1 MARLNFE
8 VPMELTHALLPTLQS
23 RRGAVL
29 NIASLAAFMPLPNL
43 SVVGASKAALL
54 HWSVALR
61 RELMGAVSVTAFCPG
76 ITKTPFLRAA
86 KMDHLRLDERFF
98 ASEPAVVASR
108 ALDAVANNRAVA
120 FATTL
125 DTVSATIASFVPRR
139 LAAALAHSILK
150 PSR

>member
-1 MARLNFE
+1 M
-8 VPMELTHALLPTLQS
+8 LQA

-43 SVVGASKAALL
+43 SVLGASKAALL
-54 HWSVALR
+54 HWSVASR
-61 RELMGAVSVTAFCPG
+61 RELMGSVSVTAFCPG
-76 ITKTPFLRAA
+76 IAKTPFLRTA
-86 KMDHLRLDERFF
+86 KIDHLRLDERFF
-98 ASEPAVVASR
+98 ASEPAVVARR

-139 LAAALAHSILK
+139 LAAALVHSILK
-150 PSR
+150 PLR